1 MKIIQIAEKI
11 VYFSRWLLAPIYIG
25 LSLILLMLS
34 LKFMQEVL
42 TALPK
47 IFSDSKYDLILLTLS
62 LIDLS
67 LVGGLTVMVM
77 ISGYENFI
85 SSLKVEGG
93 NNKLDWIG
101 SLSPGSLKSK
111 VSAAI
116 VAISSIHLLRIF
128 MEVEKYDTN
137 RLLWYVTIH
146 LTFVVS
152 AFVVVLLDKLTDER
166 H

>member
-1 MKIIQIAEKI
+1 M
-11 VYFSRWLLAPIYIG
+11 
-25 LSLILLMLS
+25 
-34 LKFMQEVL
+34 
-42 TALPK
+42 
-47 IFSDSKYDLILLTLS
+47 
-62 LIDLS
+62 
-67 LVGGLTVMVM
+67 
-77 ISGYENFI
+77 
-85 SSLKVEGG
+85 EGG